1 MTTLCL
7 RQILQYTAEGHSDHG
22 ALSDAVKLAE
32 DLCSQV
38 NEGVRMQENSDRL
51 EWLQNNVN
59 ISSLEEVG
67 TLETNCLIEKISLL
81 RYRKLFSILKRIA
94 WG

>member
-1 MTTLCL
+1 MTTFCL

-67 TLETNCLIEKISLL
+67 TLETNCLI
-81 RYRKLFSILKRIA
+81 
-94 WG
+94 